1 MSQLSFKSDPEIIG
15 LTALV
20 MADAAAFLS
29 GVNPSLFTMRAFT
42 DAGGANADNTK
53 KDIRIGSAIGSGL
66 ALIAGVGASLVSG
79 SWWPI
84 IGTVITLVVII
95 GSYEWAVNNP
105 HGYGSDI
112 GGQ

>member
-1 MSQLSFKSDPEIIG
+1 MGQLTFKADAEIIG

-42 DAGGANADNTK
+42 DAGGAKADNTK
-53 KDIRIGSAIGSGL
+53 NDIRLGSAIGSGL
-66 ALIAGVGASLVSG
+66 ALIAGVGASLVSK

-84 IGTVITLVVII
+84 IGTVVTLVVII
-95 GSYEWAVNNP
+95 GSYEWAINNP
-105 HGYGSDI
+105 HGYGANI
-112 GGQ
+112 GAQ

>member
-1 MSQLSFKSDPEIIG
+1 LTLTFQADAEIIG

-42 DAGGANADNTK
+42 DAGGAKADNTK
-53 KDIRIGSAIGSGL
+53 LDIRIGSVIGSSL
-66 ALIAGVGASLVSG
+66 ALIAGTGASLVSG

-84 IGTVITLVVII
+84 LGTIVTLVVII
-95 GSYEWAVNNP
+95 GSYEWAINNP
-105 HGYGSDI
+105 HGYGSAI
-112 GGQ
+112 GSQ